1 MKNGI
6 VVVCVTEQCRCD
18 RLISRCSELARRM
31 DCQLEVISVQPRD
44 AAAAKQA
51 SVLDYLFSFAR
62 RSRAEMRVYYADDPV
77 QAVAEWVK
85 RHQVLHIVVGL
96 PGTDSS
102 GFTMRLRSLLPDHP
116 IEEYD
121 GQQRGGDPLQTFSG
135 TAMQTG
141 LK

>member
-18 RLISRCSELARRM
+18 RLISRGSELARRM
-31 DCQLEVISVQPRD
+31 DCQLEVISVQPRN

-51 SVLDYLFSFAR
+51 SVLEYLFGFAR
-62 RSRAEMRVYYADDPV
+62 RNRAEMRVYYADDPAR
-77 QAVAEWVK
+77 AVAEWVK
-85 RHQVLHIVVGL
+85 RHQVLHIVVGM
-96 PGTDSS
+96 PGAGSS
-102 GFTMRLRSLLPDHP
+102 GFTQQLRQLLPDHP
-116 IEEYD
+116 IEQYE
-121 GQQRGGDPLQTFSG
+121 GQKREAEQFRTFSG